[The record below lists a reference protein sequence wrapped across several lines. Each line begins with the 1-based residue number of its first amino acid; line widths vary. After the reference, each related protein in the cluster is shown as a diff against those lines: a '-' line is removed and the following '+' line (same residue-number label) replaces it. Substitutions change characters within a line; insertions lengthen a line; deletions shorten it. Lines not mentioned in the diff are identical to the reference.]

1 MLHFIH
7 LPEPSPLVSTHPFNP
22 GKMTKK
28 NNSLKKFNTMEDSRS
43 YRLKPTVII
52 VALLGFTVLF
62 GFSSCSDIVN
72 KKPLGQQTSEN
83 FFQTEEHAIQATNA
97 SYQKLRDWNLHVFS
111 YLGLTDMISD
121 DATKGSTP
129 TDASQLLELENLTFD
144 AGSGDVNEWWNGN
157 YQGIFRTNTAIQNIP
172 GIDMN
177 TVLRDRLVAENQF
190 LRAYYYF
197 NLVRGYGG
205 VPLFTS
211 PLSPDE
217 YDQERASADAV
228 YAQIIDDLEIAIE
241 NLPYKSEYS
250 SSDLGRA
257 TRGAASSLLARV
269 YLYLEN
275 YELALQYAEDV
286 ITSNEYELLPDYF
299 GIFTIAGENSSES
312 IFEVQATDSEEGG
325 TGSQYG
331 QVQGVRG
338 QPNLGWGFNRP
349 SRDLDAAYET
359 GDLRQQATIL
369 SPWEEL
375 PDGSGLTVVENTS
388 MVDDRYNKKAFAPS
402 THSGDRANSPVNI
415 RRIRYADVIL
425 IAAEASYRE
434 GNETAARNYLN
445 MVRDRARVGNTNT
458 IGLIPENMA
467 PLVVNTLDLDD
478 IDSRV
483 FARFTNSG
491 GPADQAGIE
500 PFEHSFDRGRPRAEL
515 MDVIKSVNGIEV
527 TNRSEFLDAVNQQ
540 SAGETVPVEIIR
552 IQVTGTTQQNEE
564 LSFNVMVEELLPDVT
579 ASGQNLLDAIWH
591 ERRVELAMEQK
602 RWFDL
607 IRQGRAAE
615 VMQALGKNFVV
626 GKHELF
632 PIPTNEIDLSNGR
645 LQQNPNW

>member
-1 MLHFIH
+1 MA
-7 LPEPSPLVSTHPFNP
+7 
-22 GKMTKK
+22 KK
-28 NNSLKKFNTMEDSRS
+28 KQPPQNINTMNDLNKNLIKSTGIIAG
-43 YRLKPTVII
+43 LIAVI
-52 VALLGFTVLF
+52 VMF
-62 GFSSCSDIVN
+62 GLNSCSDVVD

-177 TVLRDRLVAENQF
+177 PVLRDRLVAENRF

-197 NLVRGYGG
+197 NLVRGYGA
-205 VPLFTS
+205 VPLFTR

-217 YDQERASADAV
+217 YDQERASVDAV
-228 YAQIIDDLEIAIE
+228 YAQIIDDLEFAGN
-241 NLPYKSEYS
+241 NLPYKSEYPA
-250 SSDLGRA
+250 SDLGRA
-257 TRGAASSLLARV
+257 TKGAADALLARV
-269 YLYLEN
+269 YLFRGN
-275 YELALQYAEDV
+275 YELALEYAEDV

-299 GIFTIAGENSSES
+299 EIFTNAGENSSES

-325 TGSQYG
+325 TGTQFG
-331 QVQGVRG
+331 EVQGVRG
-338 QPNLGWGFNRP
+338 TPNLGWGFNRP
-349 SRDLDAAYET
+349 SRDLDAAYEV

-375 PDGSGLTVVENTS
+375 PDGTGLTVIENTT

-402 THSGDRANSPVNI
+402 NHAGARGNSPVNI

-425 IAAEASYRE
+425 IAAEASYRQ
-434 GNETAARNYLN
+434 GNEPSARNYLN
-445 MVRDRARVGNTNT
+445 MVRERARVGNANT

-467 PLVVNTLDLDD
+467 PLVVSTLDVDD
-478 IDSRV
+478 FDSRV
-483 FARFTNSG
+483 FARFINSG
-491 GPADQAGIE
+491 GPAELAGLE
-500 PFEHSFDRGRPRAEL
+500 AFEHSFDRGRPRVEI
-515 MDVIKSVNGIEV
+515 MDVIKSVNGIAV
-527 TNRSEFLDAVNQQ
+527 TNRTEFLNAVNQQ

-552 IQVTGTTQQNEE
+552 IQVTGSTQQNEE
-564 LSFNVMVEELLPDVT
+564 QTLNVMVEELLPDVT
-579 ASGQNLLDAIWH
+579 ASGQNLLDAIWQ

-632 PIPTNEIDLSNGR
+632 PIPTNEIDLSNGM